1 MFGGFTFPIFANI
14 WGRKILLL
22 FGCLLG
28 GLAILAA
35 SFSTSV
41 LQLYIFFFMAGFGL
55 SGYET
60 VVYVYITEISAL
72 RFRSI
77 ASSLLVVVWSSSMLV
92 YPFIVERMFSW
103 RTLMRYSISIPL
115 LMTVVIGYLY
125 FVESPRWLASK

>member
-1 MFGGFTFPIFANI
+1 
-14 WGRKILLL
+14 
-22 FGCLLG
+22 
-28 GLAILAA
+28 
-35 SFSTSV
+35 
-41 LQLYIFFFMAGFGL
+41 MAGFGL